1 MIETLEFTLPPALE
15 AHEPPEARGRTRDGV
30 RLLVGRRAGGEVS
43 HHEFPNLPDLLR
55 PGDLLVVNT
64 SATLPAAVRLDKI
77 AVHFST
83 PLPNSATPAIHDSP
97 PIGSAAASAA
107 TTSSATTSAATTTSA
122 AASSAAAPASES
134 AGATQGAPAE
144 GHDDRLWLVEL
155 RHRTGKA
162 SVPYPGGSPGEWIPM
177 PGGATLTL
185 IGRRTERL
193 WMARLSTDVVPYL
206 RLYGVPIRY
215 GYVRRDWP
223 TAAYQTTFAYDR
235 STGSAE
241 MPSAARPFT
250 PELVTRLV
258 SRGVLLAPI
267 TLHTGV
273 ASPEAHEPPYAER
286 YEVSQPT
293 ADLVNHVR
301 DAGGSVI
308 AVGTTAVRALET
320 AADSTGRVHAS
331 KGWTEHVITPEGG
344 VRVVDGLLTGLH
356 EPRSSHLMMLTAIAG
371 HDLLKSTYQAALDE
385 SYLWHEFGDLN
396 LLLPS

>member
-1 MIETLEFTLPPALE
+1 MIETLEFTLPPDLE

-43 HHEFPNLPDLLR
+43 HHEFSDLPDLLR

-83 PLPNSATPAIHDSP
+83 PLPTGATIDA
-97 PIGSAAASAA
+97 AAASA
-107 TTSSATTSAATTTSA
+107 
-122 AASSAAAPASES
+122 SES
-134 AGATQGAPAE
+134 AAGAPAE
-144 GHDDRLWLVEL
+144 GDDRLWLVEL
-155 RHRTGKA
+155 RRRTGKA

-185 IGRRTERL
+185 IARRTERL
-193 WMARLSTDVVPYL
+193 WAARLSTDVVPYL

-223 TAAYQTTFAYDR
+223 TAAYQTAFAYDR

-286 YEVSQPT
+286 YDVPSQT
-293 ADLVNHVR
+293 AGLVNHVR
-301 DAGGSVI
+301 ASGGNVI

-320 AADSTGRVHAS
+320 AAGPTGHVHAS
-331 KGWTEHVITPEGG
+331 SGWTEHVITPEGG